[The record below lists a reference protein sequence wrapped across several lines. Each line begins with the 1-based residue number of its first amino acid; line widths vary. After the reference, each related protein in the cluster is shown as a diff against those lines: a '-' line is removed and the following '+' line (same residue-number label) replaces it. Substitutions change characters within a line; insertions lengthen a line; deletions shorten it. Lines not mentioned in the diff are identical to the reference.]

1 MTSELINFYR
11 ECESIKECA
20 RKFHCSEKK
29 ARRLLITAGEYNTPL
44 SNQIND
50 LYSQGL
56 SCMEISEK
64 LGMRAKTVQ
73 DYLPYTKGQY
83 LAENPTENAIRIR
96 ACRKRKSEGS

>member
-1 MTSELINFYR
+1 MSGDLINYYR

-20 RKFHCSEKK
+20 RKFQCSEKK
-29 ARRLLITAGEYNTPL
+29 VRRLLITTGEYSTPL

-83 LAENPTENAIRIR
+83 LAENPTDNAIRIR
-96 ACRKRKSEGS
+96 ACRKRKSKGS